1 MTELAETIDYAD
13 FHRVEMRV
21 GRVERA
27 EPFPEARKAAIKL
40 WIDFGPELGIKKSSA
55 QITVHYTP
63 GQLVG
68 RRVIAVTNFPPRQIG
83 PFMSEVLVLGVPD
96 PDGAV
101 VLLAPDMDT
110 PLGGRVF

>member
-1 MTELAETIDYAD
+1 MTIDYDD
-13 FHRVEMRV
+13 FHKVEMRV

-27 EPFPEARKAAIKL
+27 EPFPGARKPAIKL
-40 WIDFGPELGIKKSSA
+40 WIDFGPELGIRKSSA
-55 QITVHYTP
+55 QITVHYQP
-63 GQLVG
+63 EQLVG

-101 VLLAPDMDT
+101 VLLAPDLDT